1 MRQNCLVMF
10 TPRVMVFKMSKMSH
24 FMYCLLMITVKNQ
37 SQFGQSIS
45 SFRICYGLLGFELP
59 LAKCQP
65 FKNIGFWDF
74 FKLFSERTQDHLSG
88 ALKYL
93 AQTRTSVLLL
103 STENMKNKPF
113 LTF

>member
-24 FMYCLLMITVKNQ
+24 FMYCLLMITVKSQ

-65 FKNIGFWDF
+65 LKILDF
-74 FKLFSERTQDHLSG
+74 GILP
-88 ALKYL
+88 KYL